1 MLLQEVPGAKALVGR
16 PFRSALDAKHLRRFR
31 TARRYLRTGV
41 AASGPIPEGKAI
53 SIRRRV
59 AWSMAKAKPR
69 SWWRMRQIRHRDA
82 VALAVLSASLL
93 LAGELANHDI
103 QNLYQKYIEPPG
115 ALYNPGFLILISTLV
130 ILGFTTNLGAF
141 FVIVGGLHSS
151 SRRVSR
157 RRFLVS

>member
-16 PFRSALDAKHLRRFR
+16 PFRSALYAKHLRRFR

-69 SWWRMRQIRHRDA
+69 SWWRMRQIRHRNS
-82 VALAVLSASLL
+82 VALARLSPSLP
-93 LAGELANHDI
+93 LAAALAHPD
-103 QNLYQKYIEPPG
+103 LP
-115 ALYNPGFLILISTLV
+115 
-130 ILGFTTNLGAF
+130 
-141 FVIVGGLHSS
+141 
-151 SRRVSR
+151 
-157 RRFLVS
+157 